1 MKTVLIVIGR
11 LTVGGAER
19 VGFQIGKLADPRQFQ
34 IDYLV
39 FGPEQGAYEAP
50 LLEKGCRI
58 WHLDPPAADH
68 RAFLRALEGLI
79 REHHYDVVHSHT
91 MFNSGLVLWTA
102 KRCGVPIRIAHS
114 HSIRSPGRRGLL
126 KSAYERAMR
135 RLIRRSATHF
145 IGCGQAAGEWLYGA
159 DFFRKRGIL
168 LLNGIELE
176 RFRFDPARR
185 AALRQTLGWEHSFVL
200 GHAGHLAPVKN
211 QAFLIR
217 LMPELLKRRPETKL
231 LLLGEGDDRPM
242 LEALVRELA
251 LEQSVLLP
259 GSVSN
264 VNEYLNALD
273 LFLFPSLYEGM
284 PLSILEAQANGLP
297 CLLSDQVPR
306 DVFLTDLPRALPLEA
321 PSAWIDAALEARR
334 DDRPARYADQL
345 AAQGFD
351 VASMTEALYQI
362 YAGG

>member
-1 MKTVLIVIGR
+1 MKTVLIVIGK

-19 VGFQIGKLADPRQFQ
+19 VGFQIGNLADSRQFQ

-68 RAFLRALEGLI
+68 RAFLRALKRLI
-79 REHHYDVVHSHT
+79 LENHYDVVHSHT
-91 MFNSGLVLWTA
+91 MFNSGLVLWAA

-114 HSIRSPGRRGLL
+114 HSIRTPGRRGLR
-126 KSAYERAMR
+126 KTAYERAMR
-135 RLIRRSATHF
+135 HMILHSATHF

-159 DFFRKRGIL
+159 DFFREKGIL

-176 RFRFDPARR
+176 RFRFDSSHR
-185 AALRQTLGWEHSFVL
+185 AALRQALGWEDCFVL

-217 LMPELLKRRPETKL
+217 LMPVLLKRRPETKL
-231 LLLGEGDDRPM
+231 LLMGDGDDRPM
-242 LEALVRELA
+242 LEALVQELA

-259 GSVSN
+259 GNVSN
-264 VNEYLNALD
+264 VNEYLSALD

-297 CLLSDQVPR
+297 CLLSDRVPR
-306 DVFLTDLPRALPLEA
+306 DVILTDLPRALSLEA
-321 PSAWIDAALEARR
+321 PSAWIEAALMAHR
-334 DDRPARYADQL
+334 DDRPERYADQL

-351 VASMTEALYQI
+351 VTSMVESLYKI